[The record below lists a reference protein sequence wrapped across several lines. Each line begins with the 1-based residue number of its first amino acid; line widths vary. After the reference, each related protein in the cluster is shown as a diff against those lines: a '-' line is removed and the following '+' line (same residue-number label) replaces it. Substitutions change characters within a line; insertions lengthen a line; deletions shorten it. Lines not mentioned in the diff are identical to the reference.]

1 MPAKT
6 FKMTAAGKAE
16 LEKELEA
23 LKTEGRIDIAEKL
36 KVARSYGD
44 LSENSEYD
52 EAKSEQAKIEAR
64 ITELEYQIDHAE
76 IIDIEDADAVS
87 IGKKVTVKRL
97 SDGAQAVYEIVG
109 FAQSDPANGKISDE
123 SPVGKALVGAKAGE
137 TVTFTAA
144 EIFDTVDENPSYW
157 LCVVEK
163 DMSYVNN
170 TATHKYVFDRLG
182 VYTVKYVAYDASD
195 NTSVKEIRVTVK

>member
-1 MPAKT
+1 MAAKT

-64 ITELEYQIDHAE
+64 ISELEYQLDNAV
-76 IIDIEDADAVS
+76 IIDSVS
-87 IGKKVTVKRL
+87 SDTVSMGSKVTVIRKNDKVE
-97 SDGAQAVYEIVG
+97 STYEIVG
-109 FAQSDPANGKISDE
+109 FAQ
-123 SPVGKALVGAKAGE
+123 
-137 TVTFTAA
+137 
-144 EIFDTVDENPSYW
+144 
-157 LCVVEK
+157 
-163 DMSYVNN
+163 
-170 TATHKYVFDRLG
+170 
-182 VYTVKYVAYDASD
+182 
-195 NTSVKEIRVTVK
+195 

>member
-1 MPAKT
+1 MAAKT
-6 FKMTAAGKAE
+6 FKMTATGKAE
-16 LEKELEA
+16 LEKELEV

-64 ITELEYQIDHAE
+64 INELEYQLDHAE
-76 IIDIEDADAVS
+76 IIDVEDADAVS

-97 SDGAQAVYEIVG
+97 SDGVEATYEIVG

-123 SPVGKALVGAKAGE
+123 SPVGKALVGSKAGQ
-137 TVTFTAA
+137 TV
-144 EIFDTVDENPSYW
+144 
-157 LCVVEK
+157 VVEAPIGNFGYENFRI
-163 DMSYVNN
+163 D
-170 TATHKYVFDRLG
+170 
-182 VYTVKYVAYDASD
+182 
-195 NTSVKEIRVTVK
+195 

>member
-1 MPAKT
+1 MAAKV

-64 ITELEYQIDHAE
+64 ITELEYQLDHSE
-76 IIDIEDADAVS
+76 IIDTGDDDSVS
-87 IGKKVTVKRL
+87 MGSKVIVKRL
-97 SDGAQAVYEIVG
+97 KDNFEATFEIVG
-109 FAQSDPANGKISDE
+109 FAQSNPAQGKISDE
-123 SPVGKALVGAKAGE
+123 SPVGKALVGAKVGDI
-137 TVTFTAA
+137 V
-144 EIFDTVDENPSYW
+144 
-157 LCVVEK
+157 VVEAPIGNLE
-163 DMSYVNN
+163 YEI
-170 TATHKYVFDRLG
+170 LG
-182 VYTVKYVAYDASD
+182 L
-195 NTSVKEIRVTVK
+195 E